1 MAKPVVPLDVDAIR
15 NAGGAMAYVVTDPAS
30 RDAAVVDPV
39 LEDVGEVLRVLSGR
53 RATLR
58 WIVDTHAHGDHLS
71 GAALLHHKT
80 GAEVVAS
87 SASDVRSATRR
98 VAEGDVLPLG
108 ELKIVVRAAPGV
120 SPDAIVLQG
129 PGVLFTGDTLLVG
142 TIGVRDAPG
151 SDGGALYET
160 MQRIFDPLPEDT
172 VVHPGHDDM
181 GRSKTTIKAEK
192 RGNRWLREKD
202 RDAFLA
208 RWASDPRVV
217 AREAAEILSANREGV
232 TTPPRDVE
240 TLQVHGRPA
249 GRPGLARRRRHR
261 APRRRRRP
269 DRDRPRLS
277 RPPRL
282 PPRERTR
289 RRPRH
294 RPRPDRPRR
303 PLQTHLSR
311 PLLHG
316 PPTSHTVALIIGER
330 RARAVRLRWWRAWA
344 KCDVPDGVWRGRA
357 WAHLR
362 RAWVGRVRFA

>member
-249 GRPGLARRRRHR
+249 AGAGSVVAPQGMATGKPGTA
-261 APRRRRRP
+261 APRAGQV
-269 DRDRPRLS
+269 S
-277 RPPRL
+277 RGVG
-282 PPRERTR
+282 
-289 RRPRH
+289 
-294 RPRPDRPRR
+294 DIV
-303 PLQTHLSR
+303 
-311 PLLHG
+311 LLG
-316 PPTSHTVALIIGER
+316 GAVALIATVLGFLVHPAFHLASGLVGALAIGLGLT
-330 RARAVRLRWWRAWA
+330 ARGARSKRTSPGLYYTGPQPRTPSR
-344 KCDVPDGVWRGRA
+344 
-357 WAHLR
+357 
-362 RAWVGRVRFA
+362 